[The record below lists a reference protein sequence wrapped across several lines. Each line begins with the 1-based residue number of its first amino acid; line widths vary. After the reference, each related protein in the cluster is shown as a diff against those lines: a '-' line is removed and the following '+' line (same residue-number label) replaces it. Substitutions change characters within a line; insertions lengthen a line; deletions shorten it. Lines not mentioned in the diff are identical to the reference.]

1 MLPLSNH
8 KSAGNNQALSPVI
21 PLICF
26 SVVSNPLKFLGT
38 FNLLTNNV
46 ALRA

>member
-8 KSAGNNQALSPVI
+8 KSAGNDQALSPVI
-21 PLICF
+21 CF
-26 SVVSNPLKFLGT
+26 SVVPNPLKFLGT
-38 FNLLTNNV
+38 YNLLTNNV